1 MTRTLPISDLLAIAQ
16 VLQQAQADKA
26 HKGRGT
32 AYNTLLNSFHREVL
46 PFFLAAT
53 QGNITEAAGLLGI
66 HRSTLSLYLKQAD
79 LTSNTFPVEV
89 AA

>member
-46 PFFLAAT
+46 PFFW
-53 QGNITEAAGLLGI
+53 QP
-66 HRSTLSLYLKQAD
+66 LKAISPKQRD
-79 LTSNTFPVEV
+79 Y
-89 AA
+89 